1 MTLSDLVLYDISCYV
16 NKNIPILNIT
26 DQQCTSYRKRKGLFP
41 LKKKQMTTTTC
52 VVIPALNPPEKF
64 YDHLKALSKIENL
77 FLLIVNDGSDSQ
89 YHQLFSDISKFPC
102 CTVLTHQRN
111 KGKGAALKTAF
122 SYLSSHGKQ
131 SAQIVCADC
140 DGQHSIKDIL
150 RLAEE
155 GSACPGALIL
165 GERQFSGAAI
175 PWKSKLGNQVSSL
188 LFYLSGGIWLR
199 DTQTGLRSFHCSL
212 LPVLLSIPGNRF
224 EYETR
229 VLVHCLEHHYP
240 LRRVK
245 IDTIY
250 ENGNK
255 STHFR
260 PVQDSFQV
268 LAALL
273 RSPAKFLASSLVCAG
288 FDLLLFSL
296 LCRFLSEIPDVSA
309 SMSVIASTV
318 LARICSTGLNYLINK
333 NYVFASRNNSDS
345 KGSANLRRYLLLCVS
360 VMLLSGI
367 SVSFFSF
374 LLSVSREIMK
384 ILTDS
389 ILFLVSYLIQK
400 KWVFSESGTANET

>member
-1 MTLSDLVLYDISCYV
+1 
-16 NKNIPILNIT
+16 
-26 DQQCTSYRKRKGLFP
+26 
-41 LKKKQMTTTTC
+41 MTTTTC

-64 YDHLKALSKIENL
+64 YDYLKSLSKIENL

-89 YHQLFSDISKFPC
+89 YHQLFSDISIFPC

-122 SYLSSHGKQ
+122 SYLSSQGKQ
-131 SAQIVCADC
+131 DAQIVCADC

-155 GSACPGALIL
+155 GSASPGALIL

-212 LPVLLSIPGNRF
+212 VPVLLSIPGNRF

-273 RSPAKFLASSLVCAG
+273 RSPAKFLASSLGCAG

-296 LCRFLSEIPDVSA
+296 LFRFLSEIPDVSA
-309 SMSVIASTV
+309 SMSV
-318 LARICSTGLNYLINK
+318 
-333 NYVFASRNNSDS
+333 
-345 KGSANLRRYLLLCVS
+345 
-360 VMLLSGI
+360 
-367 SVSFFSF
+367 
-374 LLSVSREIMK
+374 
-384 ILTDS
+384 
-389 ILFLVSYLIQK
+389 
-400 KWVFSESGTANET
+400 